1 MASLL
6 VLAHAPSPNLERL
19 RNAVVDGAR
28 DPAIGSVDVVV
39 RAPLETG
46 SDEVRRVDGV
56 VLLTPENLG
65 YMSGALKDFFD
76 RCYYDLLD
84 CTDAMPY
91 AALIRAGQ
99 DGTGTKRAIESI
111 CGGLKWKPVQAPVLC
126 RGEWQA
132 RFLDDA
138 TQLGATMAA
147 GLDAG
152 MF

>member
-19 RNAVVDGAR
+19 RNAVIDGAR
-28 DPAIGSVDVVV
+28 DPSLGSIEVVV

-46 SDEVRRVDGV
+46 PEEVRRVDGV
-56 VLLTPENLG
+56 LLLTPENLG

-84 CTDAMPY
+84 RTDAMPY

-99 DGTGTKRAIESI
+99 DGTGTKRAIEAI
-111 CGGLKWKPVQAPVLC
+111 CGGLKWRPVQAPLIC

-132 RFLDDA
+132 RFIDDA
-138 TQLGATMAA
+138 SRLGATMAA